1 MYTRMYLVHMVCQ
14 GAPGRPTGDV
24 VHLVLPST
32 ALRPGGLTLTTST
45 GRAKYHQV
53 ADDLRAKIAAG
64 TYEVGGDLPSTSR
77 IMDTYVVSS
86 TVAKFAIR
94 ELKAEGLVVGQ
105 PGKGVYVLRKPD
117 APKPSPD
124 YVELLDQIATLRD
137 TFEATIRSI
146 QDRLTSMEKDLAR
159 LQAD

>member
-1 MYTRMYLVHMVCQ
+1 VHMVCQ
-14 GAPGRPTGDV
+14 GAPGCPRDDV
-24 VHLVLPST
+24 VHLVPPST
-32 ALRPGGLTLTTST
+32 ALRPEGLQLTAST

-64 TYEVGGDLPSTSR
+64 TYEIGGDLPSTAR

-117 APKPSPD
+117 APTPSPD
-124 YVELLDQIATLRD
+124 YVELLDQIAALRD
-137 TFEATIRSI
+137 TFGATIKSI
-146 QDRLTSMEKDLAR
+146 QDRLTSIEQDLAR
-159 LQAD
+159 LRTE